1 MGKDIERDKMLVT
14 LLAWNQ
20 FNPDKSGLRTRRI
33 LPGQCSRTYSKG
45 NSFHENC
52 IKKTL
57 RNGKKTTKNV

>member
-33 LPGQCSRTYSKG
+33 LPGQCSRTYSPRG
-45 NSFHENC
+45 IHF
-52 IKKTL
+52 
-57 RNGKKTTKNV
+57 TKIVSKRH